1 MKRGTVLQNNMRK
14 KAWHILL
21 AGVLVVVLFLCG
33 CGKKNT
39 EEKAETAAGK
49 WKLVSMVYDGVS
61 LDEEELEEM
70 GSLVTL
76 ELAQDGTGIMNF
88 EGLIYELTWD
98 ENNITMDGV
107 PDAYTLSGDRLKL
120 AQEGTEM
127 IFTRTSGS
135 TGDSGDQDAQ
145 EDDPFREDAD
155 DPQEASGDGSNGAEQ
170 TFHITPVAS
179 GLELETYSN
188 SDFSIDIPQGWVV
201 EAAPT
206 STGMTHVFR
215 AYDPSCP
222 VNQILFGIKFEPLFE
237 SEEGRTYTSMNAGA
251 VYGASYQELYASC
264 PVLTNVSTEGFFQVF
279 SEYANVMEMDSAT
292 VGVTL
297 HLPRIQDFSVL
308 ESFASGSGMSS
319 VAVSSDLLHATFTQD
334 GMEGEGMFSADIIP
348 HTLQGGLGYY
358 TAYDIVVMTAQKDMF
373 QNWEDI
379 LTRSL
384 KSLDYT
390 ESFVDFAM
398 SQSNQQ
404 VQTSRKLSQAASEMS
419 DSIMS
424 SWENRNKSEDIMRQ
438 KQSDATLGLERVM
451 DTQTGEIYQT
461 DNGFTDWYDGERY
474 KAITDEQY
482 TEPVKGTFPW
492 K

>member
-127 IFTRTSGS
+127 IFARTSGS
-135 TGDSGDQDAQ
+135 T
-145 EDDPFREDAD
+145 R
-155 DPQEASGDGSNGAEQ
+155 AEQ

-308 ESFASGSGMSS
+308 ESFANGSGMSS

-348 HTLQGGLGYY
+348 YTLQGGLGYY